1 MADLVNVNVKVG
13 STTQSIQMERGVT
26 FENKGGIYAIDS
38 DGKLKKFDKK
48 TNVWTNANQI
58 EMTKYQWK
66 AFQNVANNDN
76 DAKTYTKADV
86 ENTMELYSQ
95 GGFRADMSQD
105 LPSGYRIERPDL
117 SWKEGYVEAYV
128 SNGHD
133 DTSATLKF
141 QLAEVAELKAA
152 AAEKLAKEK
161 RLAQLRSKV
170 SETELKVKVPG
181 ADSNDSVLEV
191 SGPAIVTKKG
201 DNKVIS
207 FYHNLDSGSE
217 VVSSEFV
224 YDKQGRLVSMYNH
237 SYSEGGDS
245 DDWSTYKYDDN
256 GRLIY
261 EEHRA
266 CYDGAYY
273 NEREESEPLGPEPR
287 ERYDNKY
294 ITEYE
299 YDERGNVI
307 TNNYTS
313 YNQNYDVE
321 YSEDG
326 ENLVYVKIIN
336 DPKSYQSIEHK
347 TYDSQNRVSTVKKE
361 SIKYDSQDESS
372 RSITSTNYTY
382 HHDGG
387 RTETYE
393 TGKKVVYDAQD
404 RVIKKSSPDGNSSTF
419 KYDKYDNLVE
429 TCKYKRDKLVS
440 TLTKERASDG
450 TLLVST
456 LTDANDKIIRQVDER
471 TNLVMVETLGGYRYE
486 YKDGVCVKSELAE
499 ALKEQIYGLS
509 WDKTELSELVNDID
523 SSNVVSVLNAY
534 SKLSPNE
541 TLEDA
546 ISNERLFTEKVVYQE
561 LNDLLERRVKQARA
575 DGVKITGKTPTEIAK
590 QLSRIDAE
598 ILGYNAFR

>member
-1 MADLVNVNVKVG
+1 MADLVNVNVKIG
-13 STTQSIQMERGVT
+13 STIESIQMERGVT

-95 GGFRADMSQD
+95 GGFRADMSED
-105 LPSGYRIERPDL
+105 LPSGYRVEHPDL
-117 SWKEGYVEAYV
+117 SWDKGYVEAHIT
-128 SNGHD
+128 NGHD

-191 SGPAIVTKKG
+191 CAPAIVTQKG
-201 DNKVIS
+201 DKKIIS
-207 FYHNLDSGSE
+207 FYGDLVWGSDAIT
-217 VVSSEFV
+217 SEYV
-224 YDKQGRLVSMYNH
+224 YDKKGRLVSMYNH

-245 DDWSTYKYDDN
+245 DDWSTFKYDDN

-261 EEHRA
+261 EENTS

-307 TNNYTS
+307 TKNYTS
-313 YNQNYDVE
+313 YSQNYDVE

-336 DPKSYQSIEHK
+336 DSKSYQSIEHK

-429 TCKYKRDKLVS
+429 TCNYKRDKLVS

-450 TLLVST
+450 SLLVT
-456 LTDANDKIIRQVDER
+456 VLTDGNGKIIRQVDER

>member
-1 MADLVNVNVKVG
+1 MADLINVNVKIG
-13 STTQSIQMERGVT
+13 STTETIQMERGVT
-26 FENKGGIYAIDS
+26 FENKGGIYAVDA
-38 DGKLKKFDKK
+38 DGTLKKFDKK
-48 TNVWTNANQI
+48 TNVWTSANQI

-66 AFQNVANNDN
+66 AFQNVANNDEN
-76 DAKTYTKADV
+76 VKTYTKLDV
-86 ENTMELYSQ
+86 ENTMDLYSQ
-95 GGFRADMSQD
+95 GGFRIDMSED

-117 SWKEGYVEAYV
+117 SWENSYVEAYV
-128 SNGHD
+128 TNGD
-133 DTSATLKF
+133 SDTSATLKF

-181 ADSNDSVLEV
+181 ADPNDPVLEV
-191 SGPAIVTKKG
+191 RGPAIVTTKG
-201 DNKVIS
+201 DKKVIS
-207 FYHNLDSGSE
+207 FYQNLDWGSE
-217 VVSSEFV
+217 AVSSEFV
-224 YDKQGRLVSMYNH
+224 YDKQGRLVSLYDH
-237 SYSEGGDS
+237 SYTEGGDS

-261 EEHRA
+261 EENTS

-273 NEREESEPLGPEPR
+273 NEREVSEPLGPEPR
-287 ERYDNKY
+287 ERYDSKR

-313 YNQNYDVE
+313 YDQNYDVE

-326 ENLVYVKIIN
+326 EKLVYVKKN
-336 DPKSYQSIEHK
+336 NESKSYQSIEHK
-347 TYDSQNRVSTVKKE
+347 TYDSQNRVSTVKIE

-419 KYDKYDNLVE
+419 KYDKRGKLIE
-429 TCKYKRDKLVS
+429 TCKYKHDKLVS
-440 TLTKERASDG
+440 KLTEDRSSDG
-450 TLLVST
+450 TLIMRT
-456 LTDANDKIIRQVDER
+456 LTDADGKIIRQVDEK
-471 TNLVMVETLGGYRYE
+471 TDFVTVDTMDGYKYE

-509 WDKTELSELVNDID
+509 WDKTELANLVNDID
-523 SSNVVSVLNAY
+523 ETNVVSVLNAY
-534 SKLSPNE
+534 SKLSPGE

-546 ISNERLFTEKVVYQE
+546 ISNERLFTEKIVYQE
-561 LNDLLERRVKQARA
+561 LNNLLKHRIKQAKSSGI
-575 DGVKITGKTPTEIAK
+575 DITGKTPTEIAK
-590 QLSRIDAE
+590 QLSKFDAKK
-598 ILGYNAFR
+598 LGNKAF